1 MVVIAQALTTAGIDH
16 ALIGGL
22 AVLVRGK
29 SRVTFDID
37 FLVAAQ
43 RREAFVDVLR
53 QLGFEPFHEASAFGN
68 YMRADGRR
76 VDALYARSALGQ
88 GMLERACKESLGDV
102 ALSVIAAEDLIGLKL
117 QALANDPSR
126 SRDWGD
132 IRGILDLRRDELN
145 MQRVRDYFGLF
156 GFHEELERLLAHQ

>member
-1 MVVIAQALTTAGIDH
+1 
-16 ALIGGL
+16 
-22 AVLVRGK
+22 
-29 SRVTFDID
+29 
-37 FLVAAQ
+37 
-43 RREAFVDVLR
+43 
-53 QLGFEPFHEASAFGN
+53 
-68 YMRADGRR
+68 
-76 VDALYARSALGQ
+76 LYARSALGQ